1 MMPRTDPYD
10 RVHLGSGARQ
20 NYRRRQAAEHCQTI
34 ALVGLQLVALDDE
47 AVSPNGIS

>member
-1 MMPRTDPYD
+1 MPRTDPYD
-10 RVHLGSGARQ
+10 RVHLGRGARQ
-20 NYRRRQAAEHCQTI
+20 NNRRRQAAEHCQTI